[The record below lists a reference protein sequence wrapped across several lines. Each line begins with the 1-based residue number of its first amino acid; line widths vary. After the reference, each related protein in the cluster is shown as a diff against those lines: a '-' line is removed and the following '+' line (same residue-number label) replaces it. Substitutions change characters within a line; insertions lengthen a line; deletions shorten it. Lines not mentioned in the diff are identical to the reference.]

1 MLAISVPGKSQMLC
15 HGFDFES
22 LEAKLNGVANFVM
35 PACFIMPHHK
45 PFINLTSLELH
56 SKNSVKLAL
65 DSESTSLESK
75 SAFHPTP
82 HIQTTAATSKLF
94 ST

>member
-15 HGFDFES
+15 HGLDFES
-22 LEAKLNGVANFVM
+22 LEAKLNVANFVM

-45 PFINLTSLELH
+45 PFINLTSVELY